1 MDGCSNKHGE
11 RHKCPHVYAML
22 VLRNLST
29 VILIDFDVDK
39 CGEVLHFLNKPLVV
53 PMINTLSEMFHK
65 YFTVPMPE
73 ISYQRLPNGVFLH
86 SFRIILF
93 MNFFG
98 Q

>member
-1 MDGCSNKHGE
+1 MNGCSNKHGE
-11 RHKCPHVYAML
+11 CHKSPHVYAML

-29 VILIDFDVDK
+29 VFLIDFDVDK
-39 CGEVLHFLNKPLVV
+39 CGEVLHFLNKSLVV
-53 PMINTLSEMFHK
+53 PMINTLPEMFHK
-65 YFTVPMPE
+65 YFTVPMPKV
-73 ISYQRLPNGVFLH
+73 SDQCLPNGVLLH